1 MQRMQPLVNRFIFV
15 GVLLTAVS
23 WGVSSFAMLDE
34 CAQDLPA
41 IVKEY
46 QEPSKLEKA
55 FLTILRDKTTKTGLF
70 RETVEKL
77 IPFLVGR
84 VSECLDYQDVLI
96 QTPVVDGYAGTQLA
110 NQIVFVPVLRSG
122 EALLEGFRTY
132 FPDASVRH
140 ILVQRNE
147 ETAQAYFLYSKLPK
161 SIPAHHK
168 IIILEPM
175 IATGGSL
182 EIVINKIKEKGA
194 LENNIIVA
202 SVVAAPEGL
211 HKLAELFPDICVT
224 VLAVDTGLNDKKYIV
239 PGLGDFGDRY
249 YGTEEELED

>member
-1 MQRMQPLVNRFIFV
+1 MQRMQPLVNRFILIGSFFAA
-15 GVLLTAVS
+15 LSL
-23 WGVSSFAMLDE
+23 SSSYTMTDGCHQE
-34 CAQDLPA
+34 LPA
-41 IVKEY
+41 IVKGY
-46 QEPSKLEKA
+46 QEPRNLEKS
-55 FLTILRDKTTKTGLF
+55 FLTILRDKTTKTGHF

-84 VSECLDYQDVLI
+84 VSECLDYQDILI
-96 QTPVVDGYAGTQLA
+96 QTPVVDEYAGTQLA
-110 NQIVFVPVLRSG
+110 NRIMFVPVLRSG
-122 EALLEGFRTY
+122 EALLEGFRAY

-147 ETAQAYFLYSKLPK
+147 ETAQAYFLYSKLPE
-161 SIPAHHK
+161 SISAHQK

-182 EIVINKIKEKGA
+182 EIVINKLKEKGA
-194 LENNIIVA
+194 LESNIIVA

-224 VLAVDTGLNDKKYIV
+224 VLAIDAGLNDRKYIV

-249 YGTEEELED
+249 YGTGA